1 MEEREE
7 TSVSGILKTSKKGA
21 KKSKALSAEE
31 EARRREAVKEALLEK
46 VELEKRALQ
55 IVERL
60 LEDSV
65 TEDFLIDCAWF
76 ITPANYKDTIEERSI
91 AKLCGYPICPN
102 KLGKIPTQQYKI
114 CTRTC
119 KVYDI
124 TERKFYCSNFC
135 YKASKQFEVQISK
148 TPLWLRKHESPSK
161 ITLLKKGDNGSSG
174 EEVKLSERHLQE
186 EDIENPLPTQ
196 IDPHKSSLQPE
207 ELNHSYDSEHEQDFV
222 SSVVFKKTG
231 PKVHWGDL
239 PKCNDRNTQ
248 SAVACDE
255 KLKENDK
262 QEVNGNTV
270 SLDEATTRLHLC
282 SLSENNAESNINSKT
297 ENSNFDRK
305 QEELPPDEIENT
317 SLIITQ
323 VGMSKKGAEGLRN
336 LLKQHKSKPD
346 SIQQNLLEYLKKTL
360 NEWGTDETLVFL
372 YGSER
377 SAGMSFSEVMEGE
390 KEEEVLDE
398 DDIDDEEEVN
408 RGGVT
413 KVTPDYEPLKR
424 EMELMKLKVKEFYKG
439 SWEIEEDKQGNLES
453 TEPAKEPILP
463 LVDSKAQ
470 HILQKKIT
478 VDKLRASLKNIVG
491 PLGLTMSDI
500 STDLNNLVRTFRF
513 TNTNIIHKSPEWC
526 LIAVV
531 LLYLL
536 SEVSPVIRGALEQ
549 PSSVQYLSTLMEEL
563 GLREEDLLSVVL
575 LFKPHIQLGHGSQ
588 S

>member
-1 MEEREE
+1 MY
-7 TSVSGILKTSKKGA
+7 VHLHAFLFKGA

-91 AKLCGYPICPN
+91 AKLCSYPICPN

-135 YKASKQFEVQISK
+135 YKASKQFE
-148 TPLWLRKHESPSK
+148 
-161 ITLLKKGDNGSSG
+161 
-174 EEVKLSERHLQE
+174 
-186 EDIENPLPTQ
+186 
-196 IDPHKSSLQPE
+196 
-207 ELNHSYDSEHEQDFV
+207 
-222 SSVVFKKTG
+222 
-231 PKVHWGDL
+231 
-239 PKCNDRNTQ
+239 
-248 SAVACDE
+248 
-255 KLKENDK
+255 
-262 QEVNGNTV
+262 
-270 SLDEATTRLHLC
+270 
-282 SLSENNAESNINSKT
+282 
-297 ENSNFDRK
+297 
-305 QEELPPDEIENT
+305 
-317 SLIITQ
+317 
-323 VGMSKKGAEGLRN
+323 
-336 LLKQHKSKPD
+336 
-346 SIQQNLLEYLKKTL
+346 
-360 NEWGTDETLVFL
+360 
-372 YGSER
+372 
-377 SAGMSFSEVMEGE
+377 
-390 KEEEVLDE
+390 
-398 DDIDDEEEVN
+398 
-408 RGGVT
+408 
-413 KVTPDYEPLKR
+413 
-424 EMELMKLKVKEFYKG
+424 
-439 SWEIEEDKQGNLES
+439 ES

-513 TNTNIIHKSPEWC
+513 TNTNIIHKSPEWS

>member
-1 MEEREE
+1 SEYGSSQRARASGAQ
-7 TSVSGILKTSKKGA
+7 SV
-21 KKSKALSAEE
+21 KAL
-31 EARRREAVKEALLEK
+31 AVKEALLEK

-91 AKLCGYPICPN
+91 AKLCSYPICPN

-161 ITLLKKGDNGSSG
+161 ITLLKKGDSGSSG

-262 QEVNGNTV
+262 QEVN
-270 SLDEATTRLHLC
+270 
-282 SLSENNAESNINSKT
+282 ESNINSKT

-439 SWEIEEDKQGNLES
+439 SWEIEEDKQGNLS

-513 TNTNIIHKSPEWC
+513 TNTNIIHKSPEWS